1 MKSRQQQTGASLLEV
16 LIATLIL
23 SFGLLAMGI
32 IMASAIQLPKLSA
45 MKATAT
51 QLATSHIDRIRANAA
66 GFAAGQ
72 YDQALSY
79 DGTITVP
86 NLSDCSYP
94 NCTPETLAVMDRA
107 FTLRAIRQQ
116 LTAGGMLLQRDT
128 TTGSTTSS
136 DGHLWIIWQEP
147 GSFNGLINTATSDNC
162 PAEVSSVFTNPVPRC
177 IYIRF
182 RI

>member
-23 SFGLLAMGI
+23 SFGLLSMGI
-32 IMASAIQLPKLSA
+32 IMASAIQMPKLSA

-51 QLATSHIDRIRANAA
+51 HLATSHIDRIRANAA
-66 GFAAGQ
+66 GFKAGH

-128 TTGSTTSS
+128 TTGSITSS

-162 PAEVSSVFTNPVPRC
+162 PAVVTASFTYPVPRC

>member
-1 MKSRQQQTGASLLEV
+1 MKPRQQQTGASLLEV

-23 SFGLLAMGI
+23 SFGLLSMGI
-32 IMASAIQLPKLSA
+32 IMASAIQMPKLSA

-51 QLATSHIDRIRANAA
+51 HLATSHIDRIRANAA

-79 DGTITVP
+79 DGTSSVP
-86 NLSDCSYP
+86 SLSDCSYP
-94 NCTPETLAVMDRA
+94 NCTPDTLALMDKA
-107 FTLRAIRQQ
+107 FTLRALRQQ
-116 LTAGGMLLQRDT
+116 LPSGGMLLQRDT
-128 TTGSTTSS
+128 TTGSTTSV
-136 DGHLWIIWQEP
+136 DGNLWIIWQEP
-147 GSFNGLINTATSDNC
+147 GSFNGLNNTATSDNC
-162 PAEVSSVFTNPVPRC
+162 PAEVSSGFTDPVPRC